1 MDSPRSRASP
11 AVIRLSTEPSRLG
24 IAWSD
29 GTEREFASVWLRDN
43 IPSDRDTHSGQRLVD
58 VMDIP
63 GEPRIS
69 AAAVNGESLDV
80 SWEGEARG
88 GQFPLAWLYRY
99 TAQAEDRPE
108 LRLRLWLEGASLD
121 RGRDFAGIGYA
132 ELAGK
137 ERSRLEWLTRLLQ
150 DGIGFVS
157 GLPQREHAILEAT
170 ALLGYVPETNYGR
183 VFDVR
188 AVPQPE
194 NLAYTD
200 LGLGLHTDN
209 PYREPV
215 PGFQALHTL
224 VASPDGG
231 DSLFADGFA
240 LAAHLRSSAPED
252 FEKLSHTPVPFL
264 YQAAGAELYA
274 ERPLIEL
281 SCTDEIVAV
290 NYNNRSIRPLRLP
303 ARDCEAFYAAYRR
316 FASLLR
322 EPRFQLATRLEDGEL
337 VVFDNRRVLHG
348 RTGFTSARHPRHLQG
363 CYLTRDSVHS
373 KTAVLRRQLDG
384 DARP

>member
-1 MDSPRSRASP
+1 MKPDVIATGVAAQPASLR
-11 AVIRLSTEPSRLG
+11 IT
-24 IAWSD
+24 WND
-29 GTEREFASVWLRDN
+29 GTTQEFASVWLRDN
-43 IPSDRDTHSGQRLVD
+43 IPSDRDAHSGQRLVD
-58 VMDIP
+58 VMDMP
-63 GEPRIS
+63 AEPRIS
-69 AAAVNGESLDV
+69 AASVNGESLDV

-88 GQFPLAWLYRY
+88 GQFPLEWLYRCA
-99 TAQAEDRPE
+99 AQREDRPE
-108 LRLRLWLEGASLD
+108 RRLRLWLEGSGLD
-121 RGRDFAGIGYA
+121 RRRDFTGIAYA
-132 ELAGK
+132 DLETDERARLA
-137 ERSRLEWLTRLLQ
+137 WLTRLLQ
-150 DGIGFVS
+150 DGIGFVG

-170 ALLGYVPETNYGR
+170 ALIGYVPETNYGR

-194 NLAYTD
+194 NLAYSD

-240 LAAHLRSSAPED
+240 LAAHLRANSPED
-252 FEKLSHTPVPFL
+252 FERLTRTPVPFL
-264 YQAAGAELYA
+264 YQAAGADLYA

-281 SCTDEIVAV
+281 SCTHEIVAV
-290 NYNNRSIRPLRLP
+290 NYNNRSIRPLRLS
-303 ARDCEAFYAAYRR
+303 ARECAAFYAAYRR

-322 EPRFQLATRLEDGEL
+322 EPRFQLVTRLTDGEL

-363 CYLTRDSVHS
+363 CYLTRDSVYS
-373 KTAVLRRQLDG
+373 KAAVLRRQLDG